1 MTTRQ
6 LPEKTQQEVA
16 AMAPAERDA
25 YLRQKAA
32 EGVTEDSWL
41 FGYFERLKAEA
52 DARKQSQAVGDA
64 NEKAATTGHDV
75 QYVEG
80 LQPSDAN
87 YRGNDHTQLKA
98 FLDSNLD
105 VEQVSNVSTA
115 YHEVHKAFEDF
126 SKTMTQAVNAS
137 KGEWEGSSADAAHGY
152 FTSLAKWS
160 DANSQNAKLASET
173 VYDQGTAASNAKN
186 QMPAPV
192 PFNWNDEFK
201 DWVTSNPF
209 NMGENIDKSIQKQK
223 ESQAAHEEA
232 AGVMSKY
239 DNELFQSASKQPA
252 FAEPPKFGEGTS
264 PSSDPGKDSGR
275 PGDSSSSSV
284 NPGHSGNTG
293 NTGSGFT
300 PTGTP
305 TPPQGPGST
314 TGSGQLPGQTSV
326 SSFVPPTQNPNP
338 GPTPNQNQG
347 MMPMAPPMMGG
358 GGFGPGG
365 DNEYNSKTGR
375 GGGGGF
381 GPGSGGSSSG
391 AGAPGSGNSTG
402 AAKPGG
408 VGAAESAAGRGLGGP
423 GAAGR
428 GGPAGM
434 GGGMGRGQGSKG
446 EEDQE
451 HQRPTYLV
459 EGDPDEV
466 FGSNA
471 RTAPPVIGE

>member
-1 MTTRQ
+1 MTTQRT
-6 LPEKTQQEVA
+6 PEKTQQEVA
-16 AMAPAERDA
+16 DMAPAERDA
-25 YLRQKAA
+25 YLQRKAA
-32 EGVTEDSWL
+32 EGVAEDSWM
-41 FGYFERLKAEA
+41 FDIIAQIKANA
-52 DARKQSQAVGDA
+52 AARKQSQAVGDA
-64 NEKAATTGHDV
+64 NERAATTGHDV
-75 QYVEG
+75 QYVQG

-115 YHEVHKAFEDF
+115 YHQVHKAFEDF

-137 KGEWEGSSADAAHGY
+137 KGEWEGSSADSAHGY

-173 VYDQGTAASNAKN
+173 LYDQGTAASNAKN
-186 QMPAPV
+186 QMPNPI

-223 ESQAAHEEA
+223 DSQAAHEEA

-239 DNELFQSASKQPA
+239 DNELYQSASKQPA
-252 FAEPPKFGEGTS
+252 FAEPPKFGEGTGTS
-264 PSSDPGKDSGR
+264 GDTGKDTGR
-275 PGDSSSSSV
+275 SGDSSSSSGF
-284 NPGHSGNTG
+284 NTGNSGNTG
-293 NTGSGFT
+293 SSYT
-300 PTGTP
+300 PGATP
-305 TPPQGPGST
+305 SAPPPVHGPGAT
-314 TGSGQLPGQTSV
+314 TGAGQVAGATSA

-338 GPTPNQNQG
+338 GPNPNQNQN

-358 GGFGPGG
+358 GSFGPGG

-375 GGGGGF
+375 GGGF
-381 GPGSGGSSSG
+381 GPGSGSSSG
-391 AGAPGSGNSTG
+391 AGAQGAGNSSG
-402 AAKPGG
+402 AARPGG

-434 GGGMGRGQGSKG
+434 GGMGRGQGGKG

-459 EGDPDEV
+459 EGDPDDV

>member
-1 MTTRQ
+1 MTGQHT
-6 LPEKTQQEVA
+6 PIYTQQEVA
-16 AMAPAERDA
+16 DMAPAERDA
-25 YLRQKAA
+25 YLQQKAI
-32 EGVTEDSWL
+32 EGVPEDSWL
-41 FGYFERLKAEA
+41 FGFIEQMKASAEA
-52 DARKQSQAVGDA
+52 KKQSQAIGDQ
-64 NEKAATTGHDV
+64 NQMAATTGHDV
-75 QYVEG
+75 QYVQG

-115 YHEVHKAFEDF
+115 YHQVHKAFEDF

-137 KGEWEGSSADAAHGY
+137 KGEWEGASADAATGY

-173 VYDQGTAASNAKN
+173 VFDQGTAASNAKN
-186 QMPAPV
+186 QMPTPI

-223 ESQAAHEEA
+223 DSQAAHEEA

-239 DNELFQSASKQPA
+239 DNELYQSASKQPA
-252 FAEPPKFGEGTS
+252 FAEPPKFGEGTGT
-264 PSSDPGKDSGR
+264 SSDTGKDTGR
-275 PGDSSSSSV
+275 SSDSSSSSI
-284 NPGHSGNTG
+284 NTGNSGNTG
-293 NTGSGFT
+293 SSYT
-300 PTGTP
+300 PGP
-305 TPPQGPGST
+305 TPSAPPPVHGPGAT
-314 TGSGQLPGQTSV
+314 TGAGQVGGATSA

-338 GPTPNQNQG
+338 GPNPNQNQN

-358 GGFGPGG
+358 GSFGPGG

-375 GGGGGF
+375 GGGGF
-381 GPGSGGSSSG
+381 GPGSGSSSG
-391 AGAPGSGNSTG
+391 AGAQGAGNSSG
-402 AAKPGG
+402 AARPGG

-434 GGGMGRGQGSKG
+434 GGMGRGQGGKG